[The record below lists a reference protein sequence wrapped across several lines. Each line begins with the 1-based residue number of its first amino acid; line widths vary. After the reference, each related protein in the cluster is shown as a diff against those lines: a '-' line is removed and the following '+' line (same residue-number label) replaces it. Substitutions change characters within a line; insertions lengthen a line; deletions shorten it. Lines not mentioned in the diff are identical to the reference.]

1 MHENKTQPAP
11 TSGGGRIEPK
21 PLDYSPPQGPKGI
34 TDSQSPGL
42 HGDNHGTCGT
52 QGKR

>member
-1 MHENKTQPAP
+1 MDQKTQSLPIS
-11 TSGGGRIEPK
+11 SGGQIAPK

-34 TDSQSPGL
+34 SDPQSPGL
-42 HGDNHGTCGT
+42 HGHNHGTCGT